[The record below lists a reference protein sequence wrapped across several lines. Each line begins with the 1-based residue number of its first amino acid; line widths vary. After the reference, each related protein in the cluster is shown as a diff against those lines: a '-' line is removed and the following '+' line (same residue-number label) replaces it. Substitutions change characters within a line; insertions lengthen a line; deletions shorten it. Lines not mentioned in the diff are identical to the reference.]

1 MKLIVRE
8 KLIIFQLSQDVFSF
22 FFFKKTKSS
31 LAGLQRVALL
41 GPFLSKVNS
50 GLSFGVSRRAVG

>member
-1 MKLIVRE
+1 M
-8 KLIIFQLSQDVFSF
+8 FSL

-50 GLSFGVSRRAVG
+50 GLSFGVSRRAAG